1 MFLSA
6 IFSPLML
13 LAGCGGSGPV
23 SVPPPP
29 IPPQPTEV
37 NSCKSTQTT
46 SPALPAPTA
55 NFAGAGFTGVVM
67 AGPAPVVGSAVTIYA
82 AGTTG
87 NGSTPTALLGAPP
100 SASLTTDTH
109 GAFSVPGTF
118 VCPLSNSVVYAVA
131 RGGQVGACA
140 NAGLYLATVLGTCD
154 SIKSGMSFTIN
165 EVTTVVTAYA
175 MAQFLSGE
183 DLGATATNSS
193 GIAMAAATM
202 ASLVN
207 VGTGDAPG
215 AGFPSN
221 GAAEANKIHSLANA
235 LNSCAE
241 GGPTST
247 ACGQLYAAASA
258 SSNTLGAAVSVVKRP
273 GANVAALY
281 ALSQGSG
288 AYGPVLSAAPA
299 DWTLRVSFTGGG
311 MNSPS
316 AVAIDSTGEVWVAS
330 YHAAASLFT
339 NTGAPVFA
347 HGIAGNNLEESYG
360 GAVDV
365 NDVAWIANEQSA
377 GAVNNGGGSMT
388 LLNSAG
394 VSTANY
400 ATGGIYFPAA
410 VAFDTSG
417 VAWVA
422 DYGNSSVTLLGADGT
437 PLSGAKGYTAKNL
450 MEPVAVATDAKCNA
464 YVANQSGNTV
474 TLVTADGSSFTDY
487 TVGDGPSGV
496 AIDAAGNVWTANYY
510 GDSVGLVS
518 GGKVLSGSGFM
529 GGGLNHPQGIAA
541 DGAGNVWVANYRVPG
556 LTELAGAAAATP
568 GAVLSPSAGWGADS
582 GMTESFGLAIDAS
595 GNVWVTNLAT
605 NTLTEF
611 VGMAVPVKTPL
622 LGPVRLP

>member
-1 MFLSA
+1 MSANFL
-6 IFSPLML
+6 PLML
-13 LAGCGGSGPV
+13 LAGCGGSV
-23 SVPPPP
+23 AVTVPPSP

-37 NSCKSTQTT
+37 NSCKGTQTT
-46 SPALPAPTA
+46 SPAQPAPTA
-55 NFAGAGFTGVVM
+55 NFAGVGFTGVVM
-67 AGPAPVVGSAVTIYA
+67 AGSAPVRGSAVTIYA

-87 NGSTPTALLGAPP
+87 NGSTPTALLGMP
-100 SASLTTDTH
+100 LTTDVQ
-109 GAFSVPGTF
+109 GAFSVQGTF

-131 RGGQVGACA
+131 RGGQAGASV
-140 NAGLYLATVLGTCD
+140 NAGLHLATVLGTCT
-154 SIKSGMSFTIN
+154 SIKSGMNFTIN
-165 EVTTVVTAYA
+165 EVTTVATAYA
-175 MAQFLSGE
+175 MAQFLNGE

-193 GIAMAAATM
+193 GIALAAATM

-207 VGTGDAPG
+207 VSTGDAPG
-215 AGFPSN
+215 TGFPAN
-221 GAAEANKIHSLANA
+221 GRADVEKIHSLANA

-241 GGPTST
+241 GGPTSA
-247 ACGQLYAAASA
+247 ACEQLYAAASA
-258 SSNTLGAAVSVVKRP
+258 SSNTLGAAVSVVKSP

-299 DWTLRVSFTGGG
+299 DCTLRVSFTDGG
-311 MNSPS
+311 MSSPS
-316 AVAIDSTGEVWVAS
+316 AVAIDSIGAVWVAS
-330 YHAAASLFT
+330 YKAAASLFT

-377 GAVNNGGGSMT
+377 GSVNDGGGSIT

-400 ATGGIYFPAA
+400 AAGGIYFPSA

-422 DYGNSSVTLLGADGT
+422 DYGNSSVTLLGAGGT

-450 MEPVAVATDAKCNA
+450 MEPVAVATDTKCNA
-464 YVANQSGNTV
+464 YVANQSGKTV

-487 TVGDGPSGV
+487 TIGDGPSGV
-496 AIDAAGNVWTANYY
+496 AIDAAGNVWTANFY

-541 DGAGNVWVANYRVPG
+541 DGAGNVWVANYRAPG
-556 LTELAGAAAATP
+556 LTELAGAAATTP
-568 GAVLSPSAGWGADS
+568 GAVLSPGAGWGVDS

-595 GNVWVTNLAT
+595 GNVWVSNLAT

-611 VGMAVPVKTPL
+611 VGVAVPVKTPL